1 MCICNKDINMPYCG
15 CENCKWPDD
24 SEGSRS
30 SFEKNLE
37 SCGNCFPKI
46 YNDIKEEI
54 KKCGY
59 CGLMLAPI
67 ELVFKL

>member
-15 CENCKWPDD
+15 SENCKWPD
-24 SEGSRS
+24 
-30 SFEKNLE
+30 
-37 SCGNCFPKI
+37 PKI